1 MKIRLLLLLASLSFS
16 VYGQQD
22 SLLQELQRQVKELKI
37 QRSQDSLKVNVLSQE
52 LQSLLLLDTRH
63 IETEKDSLY
72 KAQRQEEI
80 KRIYSKANGAP
91 IRLEN
96 DTIYTIY
103 TTLGLYSPLERAEYT
118 EKKLRKLV
126 ELPIFRKDSLKID
139 SNNNLLMITYQ
150 GEWIQAVSE
159 EDAII
164 AHLPQIELAKSLQ
177 NDILRAVT
185 QYREEHSMQKRI
197 MRIGELTLLILAI
210 ATFFYLLNL
219 LFRKIQQLLLRH
231 SFFEKGIKIKNYQ
244 ILNKENMNYILTK
257 VLFLLKLIVF
267 FIVIFV
273 SIPVGL
279 KLFPSTQL
287 WAERLLKLIL
297 DPLSQIGTAIV
308 DYLPNLIIIGIIIL
322 IGRMVLKL
330 MRYFLYEIE
339 RGALKIKGFYKEF
352 AKPTYNILRI
362 LFICFI
368 FIVIFPYLPGSGSS
382 AFQGVS
388 IFLGLLI
395 FLGSSSTIS
404 NGMAGI
410 FITYMRAFR
419 ENDWIKVGDYI
430 GMVIHKDSLVTRLKT
445 INNEEVTVPNSM
457 ILSSSTMN
465 FSSIGRTN
473 GLVVTTQVKVR
484 YDARLEDVDATLIAA
499 AQATKGVTD
508 KITPYIY
515 HISLNELNATYEI
528 NAVTFEPQNMYIIK
542 SDLIKNIY
550 NAFRERNIELTSIEY
565 VELRKYEKL

>member
-565 VELRKYEKL
+565 VELRKYEKV

>member
-1 MKIRLLLLLASLSFS
+1 MNLRLFLLLSGLFS
-16 VYGQQD
+16 VTAFGQSQD
-22 SLLQELQRQVKELKI
+22 SLLQVLQRQIRELKI

-52 LQSLLLLDTRH
+52 LQSLLLLDTRRVD
-63 IETEKDSLY
+63 TEKDSIY

-80 KRIYSKANGAP
+80 KRIYSRANGSP
-91 IRLEN
+91 LVLEN
-96 DTIYTIY
+96 DTLYTVY
-103 TTLGLYSPLERAEYT
+103 ASLGLYSPLERTEYT
-118 EKKLRKLV
+118 LKKLRKLV
-126 ELPIFRKDSLKID
+126 ELPVFKKDSLKIKSQND
-139 SNNNLLMITYQ
+139 LLMVTYQ

-159 EDAII
+159 EDAIL
-164 AHLPQIELAKSLQ
+164 AHLSQEELA
-177 NDILRAVT
+177 
-185 QYREEHSMQKRI
+185 HSMQKRLI
-197 MRIGELTLLILAI
+197 RIGELFLFVIAIITL
-210 ATFFYLLNL
+210 FYLLNL
-219 LFRKIQQLLLRH
+219 LFRKLEQQLLKQ
-231 SFFEKGIKIKNYQ
+231 SFFKKGLKLKNYQ
-244 ILNKENMNYILTK
+244 MLNKENMKYILGK
-257 VLFLLKLIVF
+257 ALFLLKLVIF
-267 FIVIFV
+267 FIIIFV
-273 SIPVGL
+273 SIPFAL
-279 KLFPSTQL
+279 KLFPSTQM
-287 WAERLLKLIL
+287 WAEKLLKLVL
-297 DPLSQIGTAIV
+297 DPLSQIGNAIL
-308 DYLPNLIIIGIIIL
+308 DYLPNLIIIGIILL
-322 IGRMVLKL
+322 IGRMILNL
-330 MRYFLYEIE
+330 MRFFLYEIE

-362 LFICFI
+362 LFLCFL

-395 FLGSSSTIS
+395 SLGSSSTIS
-404 NGMAGI
+404 NGIAGI

-419 ENDWIKVGDYI
+419 ENDWIKVGEYI
-430 GMVIHKDSLVTRLKT
+430 GMVIHRDSLVTRLKT

-465 FSSIGRTN
+465 FSSIGRTT

-550 NAFRERNIELTSIEY
+550 NAFRERNIELTSIEFI
-565 VELRKYEKL
+565 EIKSRQ

>member
-1 MKIRLLLLLASLSFS
+1 MNLRLFLLLSGLFS
-16 VYGQQD
+16 VTAFGQSQD
-22 SLLQELQRQVKELKI
+22 SLLQVLQRQIRELKI

-52 LQSLLLLDTRH
+52 LQSLLLLDIRRVD
-63 IETEKDSLY
+63 TEKDSIY

-80 KRIYSKANGAP
+80 KRIYSKANGSP
-91 IRLEN
+91 LVLEN
-96 DTIYTIY
+96 DTLYTVHAS
-103 TTLGLYSPLERAEYT
+103 LGLYSPLERTEYT
-118 EKKLRKLV
+118 LKKLRKLV
-126 ELPIFRKDSLKID
+126 ELPVFKKDSLKIKSQND
-139 SNNNLLMITYQ
+139 LLMVTYQ

-159 EDAII
+159 EDAIL
-164 AHLPQIELAKSLQ
+164 AHLSQEELAQSQ
-177 NDILRAVT
+177 QRDILRAVT
-185 QYREEHSMQKRI
+185 QYRIEHSMQKRLL
-197 MRIGELTLLILAI
+197 RIGELFLFVIAIITL
-210 ATFFYLLNL
+210 FYLLNL
-219 LFRKIQQLLLRH
+219 LFRKLEQQLLKQ
-231 SFFEKGIKIKNYQ
+231 SFFKKGLKLKNYQ
-244 ILNKENMNYILTK
+244 MLNKENMKYILGK
-257 VLFLLKLIVF
+257 ALFLLKLVIF
-267 FIVIFV
+267 FIIIFV
-273 SIPVGL
+273 SIPFAL
-279 KLFPSTQL
+279 KLFPSTQM
-287 WAERLLKLIL
+287 WAEKLLKLVL
-297 DPLSQIGTAIV
+297 DPLSQIGNAIL
-308 DYLPNLIIIGIIIL
+308 DYLPNLIIIGIILL
-322 IGRMVLKL
+322 IGRMILNL
-330 MRYFLYEIE
+330 MRFFLYEIE

-362 LFICFI
+362 LFLCFL

-395 FLGSSSTIS
+395 SLGSSSTIS
-404 NGMAGI
+404 NGIAGI

-419 ENDWIKVGDYI
+419 ENDWIKVGEYI
-430 GMVIHKDSLVTRLKT
+430 GMVIHRDSLVTRLKT

-465 FSSIGRTN
+465 FSSIGRTT

-550 NAFRERNIELTSIEY
+550 NAFREHNIELTSIEFI
-565 VELRKYEKL
+565 EIKSRQ

>member
-91 IRLEN
+91 IRLDN

-430 GMVIHKDSLVTRLKT
+430 GMVIHRDSLVTRLKT

-465 FSSIGRTN
+465 FSSIGRTT

-550 NAFRERNIELTSIEY
+550 NAFRERNIELTSIEFI
-565 VELRKYEKL
+565 EIKSRQ